1 MQSGAAKL
9 LVAKTALQTE
19 QGGLIK
25 TIAFNDAR
33 MNITTKD
40 SVVFLAIMCIV
51 ALFSSGY
58 AFKRGYENNVS
69 ALNTLC
75 LETLMIFVS
84 VIPPDLPT
92 ELAMCIGNSI
102 KDMR

>member
-1 MQSGAAKL
+1 
-9 LVAKTALQTE
+9 
-19 QGGLIK
+19 
-25 TIAFNDAR
+25 

-40 SVVFLAIMCIV
+40 SIVFLGILCVV

-58 AFKRGYENNVS
+58 IFKRGYENSVC
-69 ALNTLC
+69 ALNKLC